1 MSANLNTATVLDEIE
16 AVLDA
21 GRDARRCREALAI
34 LQRWQWDRDL
44 DAPSR
49 TRAASLLRIF
59 GRRFRAKKAA

>member
-1 MSANLNTATVLDEIE
+1 MAANLNTDGMLDEIE

-44 DAPSR
+44 DAASR
-49 TRAASLLRIF
+49 ARAAALLRAF
-59 GRRFRAKKAA
+59 GRRYRAKAA

>member
-1 MSANLNTATVLDEIE
+1 MSANLNTGRMLDELE

-44 DAPSR
+44 DAASR
-49 TRAASLLRIF
+49 ARAATLLRAF
-59 GRRFRAKKAA
+59 GRRYRAKAA